1 MHTEQ
6 RRDPGPERSS
16 ARRAGAFLAGALL
29 APALLVGCSDILDV
43 EDPDIVP
50 PENLDTPAGLEAR
63 RVGAFGDF
71 AFAYSGA
78 GVGGGGLEGQI
89 MASGLFADEFLH
101 SGTFPTRIEFDARKI
116 QDDNSTLEDYFSLQ
130 HLARRAAEST
140 AEAYLTADFIEEAEK
155 DVPLAEMNN
164 LAGFSYVFFGENF
177 CSGVPFSR
185 VLEDGS
191 FEFGQPLT
199 TEQMFEEAIV
209 RFDEALARADAG
221 ASEELAHLARAGKA
235 RALLN
240 LGRFEEAATVAADVP
255 EDFLYEVQYSGNS
268 DRQEN
273 GVYILNVEFER
284 WAVANAEGGNGLDYR
299 DRFTA
304 GDPRTP
310 WARTPDD
317 DVGFDTS
324 VEQYDQL
331 KYTAEPEDIPLAS
344 GLEALLIQAEAA
356 LQAGDA
362 AGWKAIHD
370 DLRAGVGL
378 GPLETAGLSEAELVD
393 LHFEERAMWLWL
405 TGHRMGDLR
414 RLIRQYDRTEDEVF
428 PTGNY
433 FKTQAGDYGDDV
445 NFPVPF
451 DEENNPNFD
460 TCLDRNA

>member
-1 MHTEQ
+1 MHSEQ
-6 RRDPGPERSS
+6 RTDHPTG
-16 ARRAGAFLAGALL
+16 RAGLRRAGALL
-29 APALLVGCSDILDV
+29 AGAFLVPALLTACSDVLEV

-50 PENLDTPAGLEAR
+50 PENLDSPAGLEAR

-89 MASGLFADEFLH
+89 MASGLFADEFHH

-116 QDDNSTLEDYFSLQ
+116 QDDNSTLEDYYSLQ
-130 HLARRAAEST
+130 HMARRAAEST
-140 AEAYLTADFIEEAEK
+140 ADAYLAADFIEESEK
-155 DVPLAEMNN
+155 DVPVAEMNN
-164 LAGFSYVFFGENF
+164 LAGFTYVFFGENF

-185 VLEDGS
+185 VLDDGS

-199 TEQMFEEAIV
+199 TEQMFEEAIA
-209 RFDEALARADAG
+209 RFDEALARAEAG
-221 ASEELAHLARAGKA
+221 GSADLALLARVGKA

-240 LGRFEEAATVAADVP
+240 LGRFDEAAAEAAEVP
-255 EDFLYEVQYSGNS
+255 DDFAYEVRYSGNS

-273 GVYILNVEFER
+273 GVYVLNVEFER
-284 WAVANAEGGNGLDYR
+284 WAVANAEAGNGLDYR

-310 WARTPDD
+310 WTRTPEDD
-317 DVGFDTS
+317 MGFDTS

-331 KYTAEPEDIPLAS
+331 KYADEPTDIPLAT
-344 GLEALLIQAEAA
+344 GLETRLIEAEAA
-356 LQAGDA
+356 LRSGDV

-370 DLRAGVGL
+370 DLRAEAGL
-378 GPLETAGLSEAELVD
+378 GPLETGGLSDDELVD
-393 LHFEERAMWLWL
+393 LHFEERALWLWL

-428 PTGNY
+428 PTGDY

-460 TCLDRNA
+460 SCLNRNA